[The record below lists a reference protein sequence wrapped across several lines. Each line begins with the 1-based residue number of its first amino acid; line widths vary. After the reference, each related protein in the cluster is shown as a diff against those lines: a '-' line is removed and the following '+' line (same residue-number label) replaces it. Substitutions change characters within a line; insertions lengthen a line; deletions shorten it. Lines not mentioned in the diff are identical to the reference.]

1 MWPFRKRRP
10 RAPRPDLAVV
20 GLGNP
25 GPDYAGTRHN
35 VGFMCV
41 DHFASSHGIDW
52 TGRRGPLTWA
62 EGQVSIGDAS
72 KGVLLAKPRTFMNLS
87 GEAVRYI
94 RSRWHTQ
101 VEDLLIIYD
110 DMDLPLGSIRLRAGG
125 SAGGHKGIRS
135 IIEALGTEDVPRIR
149 VGIGRDVSG
158 RQDAIDYVLSEFTE
172 EEKQALKKVT
182 ATVSEALLCALAEGI
197 ETAMNRFN

>member
-1 MWPFRKRRP
+1 MWPFRKGRRRP
-10 RAPRPDLAVV
+10 PRPDLAVV

-35 VGFMCV
+35 VGFVCV
-41 DHFASSHGIDW
+41 DHFASSHGIGW
-52 TGRRGPLTWA
+52 TGRRGPLIWA

-72 KGVLLAKPRTFMNLS
+72 KGVLLAKPRTFMNQS

-94 RSRWHTQ
+94 RGRWHTQ

-135 IIEALGTEDVPRIR
+135 IIEALGTED
-149 VGIGRDVSG
+149 
-158 RQDAIDYVLSEFTE
+158 E
-172 EEKQALKKVT
+172 EEVLKKVT
-182 ATVSEALLCALAEGI
+182 ATVSEAVLCALAEGI